1 MPHPALAPTLPLSSG
16 AQAQTAKL
24 PIGPLIAATVK
35 KYLED
40 LAMGLT
46 NTFLVF
52 LFVIYLLERPRKTS
66 IIKGTYAEQIEKRI
80 KQYLLTKVRARPKD
94 APRAP
99 PGGARAATSRGRE
112 LTCARTGAF
121 PTRPC

>member
-1 MPHPALAPTLPLSSG
+1 
-16 AQAQTAKL
+16 
-24 PIGPLIAATVK
+24 
-35 KYLED
+35 
-40 LAMGLT
+40 MGLT

-99 PGGARAATSRGRE
+99 QAAPARRHHAAGS
-112 LTCARTGAF
+112 
-121 PTRPC
+121 